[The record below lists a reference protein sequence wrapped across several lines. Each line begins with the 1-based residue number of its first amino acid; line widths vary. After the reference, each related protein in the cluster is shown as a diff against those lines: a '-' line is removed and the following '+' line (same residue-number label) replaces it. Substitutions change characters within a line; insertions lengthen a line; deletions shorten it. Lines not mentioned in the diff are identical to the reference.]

1 MYENDGFHPYEDNN
15 DAQNRYEAQSSETSG
30 NQWQQPLYQ
39 MPQQPEHT
47 QPKKKHTAG
56 RVVALALCCSLLGG
70 AVGAGAMA
78 IGTSMT
84 GTSGGSRSSSTSTI
98 LQGDRPTSAIN
109 VSKIDTSKEMT
120 AAEVYAANVN
130 STVGITTSI
139 TTNYWGYQTTAA
151 ASGSGFILTADGYIL
166 TNYHVIENSNS
177 VKVTMYDGT
186 SYDATIVGYDESND
200 IAVLKIDATGLT
212 PVVLGDS
219 DKLNVG
225 DPVVA
230 IGNPLGELTFSL
242 TSGAVSALNREVTLS
257 SNVTMDLIQT
267 DCAINSGNSGGALFN
282 LYGEVIGITNAKY
295 SSSGSSSE
303 ASIDNIG
310 FAIPINS
317 VRSIVESIIKNGYIV
332 KPYIGVSVEDVS
344 SEMTSYGLPAGA
356 VVRSV
361 TDGAPAAQA
370 GLQANDIITAVD
382 GTDVKSLGGVDAIQT
397 RLRGE
402 SGMSVNV
409 TWLDNEATEHIVDLT
424 HSGYSTTTVD
434 FQMLQGNV
442 GYIKIRQFDASTP
455 SELDY
460 AIRSLSANN
469 ALSLVFDLR
478 DNGGGLLDDA
488 LSCIDLVA
496 PEGTLAYA
504 EDQNGTR
511 TVLGSSTGDSYVNLP
526 MVCLVNGNTASA
538 AELFA
543 SSLRTL
549 NGARLVGTTT
559 MGKGTIQSSPQRLS
573 DGSAVVITVAK
584 LICGDGSCFDGAGL
598 SVDVDRP
605 LTADEQNAY
614 YDYTVENDPQIQRAV
629 STAQQMS
636 GTTTVS
642 GVNEA
647 ASSEAASDST
657 AADSAAAEAA
667 SSEAAASSETAAESA
682 ASSEETASS
691 TAE

>member
-130 STVGITTSI
+130 STVGITTSL

-310 FAIPINS
+310 FAIPIDQ
-317 VRSIVESIIKNGYIV
+317 VRSIFESIITNGYIV
-332 KPYIGVSVEDVS
+332 KPYIGVTVSDVS
-344 SEMTSYGLPAGA
+344 SESQSYGLPQGA
-356 VVRSV
+356 AVRSV
-361 TDGAPAAQA
+361 TENGPAAEA
-370 GLQANDIITAVD
+370 GLQENDIITAVN
-382 GTDVKSLGGVDAIQT
+382 
-397 RLRGE
+397 GE
-402 SGMSVNV
+402 TITGSN
-409 TWLDNEATEHIVDLT
+409 
-424 HSGYSTTTVD
+424 
-434 FQMLQGNV
+434 
-442 GYIKIRQFDASTP
+442 
-455 SELDY
+455 
-460 AIRSLSANN
+460 
-469 ALSLVFDLR
+469 
-478 DNGGGLLDDA
+478 
-488 LSCIDLVA
+488 DLVK
-496 PEGTLAYA
+496 
-504 EDQNGTR
+504 
-511 TVLGSSTGDSYVNLP
+511 
-526 MVCLVNGNTASA
+526 LVKASA
-538 AELFA
+538 AGDTLELTVY
-543 SSLRTL
+543 RQ
-549 NGARLVGTTT
+549 GQTTT
-559 MGKGTIQSSPQRLS
+559 LTLTVGEQKTDALPAQTTDQNQQSQQ
-573 DGSAVVITVAK
+573 G
-584 LICGDGSCFDGAGL
+584 
-598 SVDVDRP
+598 
-605 LTADEQNAY
+605 Y
-614 YDYTVENDPQIQRAV
+614 YDGGQ
-629 STAQQMS
+629 S
-636 GTTTVS
+636 GQ
-642 GVNEA
+642 
-647 ASSEAASDST
+647 SDNQFGGSWPFGFGFGG
-657 AADSAAAEAA
+657 
-667 SSEAAASSETAAESA
+667 
-682 ASSEETASS
+682 
-691 TAE
+691 